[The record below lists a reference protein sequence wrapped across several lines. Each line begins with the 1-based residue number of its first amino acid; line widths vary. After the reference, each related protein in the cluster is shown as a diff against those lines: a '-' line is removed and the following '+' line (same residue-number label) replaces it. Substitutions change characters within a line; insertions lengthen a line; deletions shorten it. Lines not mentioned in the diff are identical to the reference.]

1 MTDTTHDTAPAGE
14 PQATDTPP
22 APPETAQGD
31 QPLGEAGLKAL
42 QREREA
48 RKALERQL
56 AELAPL
62 KQLADLLGG
71 KSTGDAK
78 TDLERLTERMDQY
91 ERQITE
97 ERMARWRAEV
107 AAEKGLSPAL
117 AERLRGSSKEELAA
131 DADALLALIPAQS
144 SGPRNPAPDPSQGVR
159 SGAAPAQLTRADLMR
174 MTPEEIERARREG
187 RLDAL
192 LGKVTS

>member
-14 PQATDTPP
+14 PQATDAPP
-22 APPETAQGD
+22 APPEPAQGD

-42 QREREA
+42 QKEREA

-71 KSTGDAK
+71 RPTGDAK

-97 ERMARWRAEV
+97 ERIARWRAEV

-117 AERLRGSSKEELAA
+117 AERLRGSTKEELAA
-131 DADALLALIPAQS
+131 DADVLLALVPAQPP
-144 SGPRNPAPDPSQGVR
+144 GPRNPMPDPSQGVR
-159 SGAAPAQLTRADLMR
+159 SGTASAQLTRDDLKR
-174 MTPEEIERARREG
+174 MSPHEIVKAKAEG
-187 RLDAL
+187 RLKAL
-192 LGKVTS
+192 LGGE

>member
-1 MTDTTHDTAPAGE
+1 HDTAPAGE

-42 QREREA
+42 QKEREA

-78 TDLERLTERMDQY
+78 TDLERLTERMEDRKSTRLNSSHVKISYAVFGLKKKKTTY
-91 ERQITE
+91 ERTS
-97 ERMARWRAEV
+97 RRA
-107 AAEKGLSPAL
+107 S
-117 AERLRGSSKEELAA
+117 RHHW
-131 DADALLALIPAQS
+131 
-144 SGPRNPAPDPSQGVR
+144 
-159 SGAAPAQLTRADLMR
+159 
-174 MTPEEIERARREG
+174 
-187 RLDAL
+187 
-192 LGKVTS
+192 